1 MELRAEMTA
10 AAEERIISATSQKEA
25 DLNVQQIVDRH
36 TKELRVN
43 ISTFINIKTF
53 LITPMEENPLFFFNN
68 KYLYC
73 TYALVITLELA
84 VNRPF

>member
-43 ISTFINIKTF
+43 INTFINIKTF
-53 LITPMEENPLFFFNN
+53 LITPMEENPLFFLTISIFIVLMPWLSPWN
-68 KYLYC
+68 
-73 TYALVITLELA
+73 
-84 VNRPF
+84 

>member
-43 ISTFINIKTF
+43 MNAFINIKTF
-53 LITPMEENPLFFFNN
+53 LIIPLEENPLLSLNN
-68 KYLYC
+68 KYLFC

-84 VNRPF
+84 MNGPF